1 MKIRKVRLNNRR
13 RAFEVRTWRGKLF
26 FPYSRVNPAPSADDP
41 VIEVRIDEDLGRDAF
56 SYTLASGG
64 EGTVHIEQV
73 LEYNRDPGTMRNLLL
88 YRLTVE
94 AQNRLEHSGL
104 SRREIIR
111 RLGTSPAQFYRLL
124 DSTNYRK
131 SMDKL
136 LLLLQTLE
144 CEVDFVV
151 RANSRARASFPQQG
165 YPVEDNDERGA
176 F

>member
-1 MKIRKVRLNNRR
+1 MKIHSVRLNNRR
-13 RAFEVRTWRGKLF
+13 RAFEVRTRRGKLLL
-26 FPYSRVNPAPSADDP
+26 PYTRLNPAPTADDP
-41 VIEVRIDEDLGRDAF
+41 AVEVRIDEDLGREAF

-73 LEYNRDPGTMRNLLL
+73 LEYNRDPGYMRNLLL
-88 YRLTVE
+88 YKLTLE
-94 AQNRLEHSGL
+94 AQNRIEHSSL
-104 SRREIIR
+104 SKREIIR

-136 LLLLQTLE
+136 LSLLQTLD

-151 RANSRARASFPQQG
+151 RAQSASKHGKSRA
-165 YPVEDNDERGA
+165 
-176 F
+176 

>member
-1 MKIRKVRLNNRR
+1 MKIRSVRLNNRR
-13 RAFEVRTWRGKLF
+13 RAFEVGTWKGKLL
-26 FPYSRVNPAPSADDP
+26 FPYSRANPAPAADDP
-41 VIEVRIDEDLGRDAF
+41 VAEVGIDEDLGREAF

-73 LEYNRDPGTMRNLLL
+73 LEYNRDPGYMRNLLL
-88 YRLTVE
+88 YKLTVE
-94 AQNRLEHSGL
+94 AQNRLGNSGL

-136 LLLLQTLE
+136 LSLLQTLD
-144 CEVDFVV
+144 CEVDFIV
-151 RANSRARASFPQQG
+151 RARSA
-165 YPVEDNDERGA
+165 
-176 F
+176 